1 MPQYMIELSH
11 SPSDC
16 VEALRDIDPDA
27 QEFLGEVYWGCMTGR
42 HDGWAVVDADS
53 EEQAREMVPDRIRSQ
68 VQVTRVKTIAPEI
81 EHGVDP
87 EAKNMGDMEPSGS

>member
-16 VEALRDIDPDA
+16 VDALRDIDPDA
-27 QEFLGEVYWGCMTGR
+27 QEFLGDVYWGCMTGR
-42 HDGWAVVDADS
+42 HDGWAVVEADS
-53 EEQAREMVPDRIRSQ
+53 EQQARDMVPDTIRNQ
-68 VQVTRVKTIAPEI
+68 IQVTQVENIVPEI

-87 EAKNMGDMEPSGS
+87 EAKNPGSMEPSGS